1 MTQLSNLGCSILLGT
16 LLSLTAAAQV
26 TYPASSRPDFSQETV
41 VPMAGQGPTVI
52 QGQVRRPVV
61 QGVAD
66 TLKIDSLL
74 IVEEVLNLPSIP
86 AQTLRERLPR
96 LQRQIPLTYNKVVH
110 NFIDYFTYRKP
121 SYTRMVME
129 RMPFYFPLYEKTLA
143 KYNMPD
149 ELKYLSIVESALN
162 PRAMSRVGAGGL
174 WQFMPYTG
182 RDFNL
187 NIDDYVDD
195 RMDPV
200 KATEAA
206 CRYLKDLYRIFGD
219 WELAMAAYNCGPG
232 AVRRAMRRTGGT
244 TFWTCYE
251 GLPKETRSYV
261 PQFIAITY
269 MMNHANDHGI
279 VADRPE
285 YPLAFDTIQ
294 VNSYLNLKT
303 LADLSNMSLPAIQK
317 LNPAIVSGILP
328 EYTRGH
334 VLRLPTERFHQFE
347 QQRKMIMDSA
357 SKMPVLM
364 ANVLLAHNED
374 FAPGRDSANDPT
386 HWRTASRWNDPSLV
400 AGTLTATTSTVMVAE
415 NDVPSVDS
423 PEADDLEAVVMR
435 KPKKITHTVKR
446 GDNLGDLADRY
457 GVDSYDIK
465 QWNHLR
471 SGTIHPGQKLTILKE
486 RGETHTERMA
496 EQGSERTYSSRKA
509 ESRSEAGKPK
519 YHRVQPGDTLWNI
532 SQRYGGIPI
541 DLLKRMNNIK
551 GNTVKPGTRLL
562 VG

>member
-1 MTQLSNLGCSILLGT
+1 MTKRLYQLGCGFLMSF
-16 LLSLTAAAQV
+16 TAMLPQMAQAQANRPTPKV
-26 TYPASSRPDFSQETV
+26 TVQE
-41 VPMAGQGPTVI
+41 AI
-52 QGQVRRPVV
+52 
-61 QGVAD
+61 AD
-66 TLKIDSLL
+66 TMQLDSAFV
-74 IVEEVLNLPSIP
+74 VEEVLNLPSVP
-86 AQTLRERLPR
+86 EALLRERLPR
-96 LQRQIPLTYNKVVH
+96 LQRQIPLPYNRVVH

-219 WELAMAAYNCGPG
+219 WELSMAAYNCGPG

-261 PQFIAITY
+261 PQFIAMTY
-269 MMNHANDHGI
+269 MMNHGPDHGI
-279 VADRPE
+279 HPERPD

-303 LADLSNMSLPAIQK
+303 LADLTNMSLSAIQK
-317 LNPAIVSGILP
+317 LNPAIVTGILP

-334 VLRLPTERFHQFE
+334 VLRLPSERFHQFE
-347 QQRKMIMDSA
+347 TQRQAIMDSA
-357 SKMPVLM
+357 SKMPVMM
-364 ANVLLAHNED
+364 ANMLLAHSEELT
-374 FAPGRDSANDPT
+374 PTRDSVNDPT
-386 HWRTASRWNDPSLV
+386 NWRVASRWSDP
-400 AGTLTATTSTVMVAE
+400 TLTASASTAAAVVAE
-415 NDVPSVDS
+415 NDI
-423 PEADDLEAVVMR
+423 PEADDLEAVVLKKPR
-435 KPKKITHTVKR
+435 KLTHTVKR
-446 GDNLGDLADRY
+446 GDNLGDIADRY
-457 GVDSYDIK
+457 HVELYDLK

-471 SGTIHPGQKLTILKE
+471 STKVRVGQKLLILRE
-486 RGETHTERMA
+486 AGETHTERMA
-496 EQGSERTYSSRKA
+496 QQGSDHKGHRKTAADERGGRVKA
-509 ESRSEAGKPK
+509 K
-519 YHRVQPGDTLWNI
+519 YHRVQSGDTLWNI

-541 DLLKRMNNIK
+541 DKLKKMNHIK
-551 GNTVKPGTRLL
+551 GNSVKPGMKL
-562 VG
+562 VVG

>member
-1 MTQLSNLGCSILLGT
+1 MTKRLYPLGFGFLLGFT
-16 LLSLTAAAQV
+16 ALLPQMVAAQANRPTPKV
-26 TYPASSRPDFSQETV
+26 TVQE
-41 VPMAGQGPTVI
+41 AI
-52 QGQVRRPVV
+52 
-61 QGVAD
+61 AD
-66 TLKIDSLL
+66 TMQIDSAFV
-74 IVEEVLNLPSIP
+74 VEEVLNLPSVP
-86 AQTLRERLPR
+86 EALLRERLPR
-96 LQRQIPLTYNKVVH
+96 LQRQIPLPYNRVVH

-219 WELAMAAYNCGPG
+219 WELSMAAYNCGPG

-261 PQFIAITY
+261 PQFIAMTY
-269 MMNHANDHGI
+269 MMNFGPDHGI
-279 VADRPE
+279 HPERPD

-317 LNPAIVSGILP
+317 LNPAIVTGVLP

-334 VLRLPTERFHQFE
+334 VLRLPSERFHQFAT
-347 QQRKMIMDSA
+347 QRQAIMDSA
-357 SKMPVLM
+357 TKMPVMM
-364 ANVLLAHNED
+364 ANMLLAHSEE
-374 FAPGRDSANDPT
+374 FGPTRDSVNDPAN
-386 HWRTASRWNDPSLV
+386 WRVASRWSDPV
-400 AGTLTATTSTVMVAE
+400 LTASTNVAAAVVAE
-415 NDVPSVDS
+415 NDI
-423 PEADDLEAVVMR
+423 PEADDLEAVVLKKPR
-435 KPKKITHTVKR
+435 KLTHTVKR
-446 GDNLGDLADRY
+446 GDNLGDIADRY
-457 GVDSYDIK
+457 HVELYDLK

-471 SGTIHPGQKLTILKE
+471 STKVRVGQKLLILRE
-486 RGETHTERMA
+486 AGETHTERMA
-496 EQGSERTYSSRKA
+496 QQGSDPKDHRKA
-509 ESRSEAGKPK
+509 AASTERSGRVKAK
-519 YHRVQPGDTLWNI
+519 YHRVQSGDTLWNI

-541 DLLKRMNNIK
+541 DKLKKMNHIK
-551 GNTVKPGTRLL
+551 GNSVKPGMKLL